1 MAMAGR
7 LKGKV
12 ALVTAAGQG
21 IGRAIAE
28 AFITEGAT
36 VIATDIEEGKL
47 KRLKARKRLRLDVLS
62 GKDVEAL
69 AKSVAKE
76 FGGLDVLANVAGFVH
91 HGSVL
96 EATEKDLD
104 FSFDL
109 NVKSM
114 HRTMKAFIP
123 GMLKKGGGS
132 IVNMSSA
139 ASSIRGVPNR
149 YVYSLTKAAVIGMT
163 KATAMD
169 FIKRGVRVNA
179 ICPGTIESPSF
190 RDRVAAHAK
199 RSGKLPK
206 AALQDFVDRQPMGR
220 IGLAEEVAMLAIYLA
235 SDESAFI
242 SGHTHLIDGG
252 WAL

>member
-1 MAMAGR
+1 MTGR

-21 IGRAIAE
+21 IGRAIAT
-28 AFITEGAT
+28 AFIDENAT
-36 VIATDIEEGKL
+36 VIATDVDDSKL
-47 KRLKARKRLRLDVLS
+47 KGLKAKQCLALNVLS
-62 GKDVEAL
+62 AEEVDAL
-69 AKSVAKE
+69 AGFVTRE
-76 FGGLDVLANVAGFVH
+76 FGGLDVLVNVAGYVH
-91 HGSVL
+91 HGTVL
-96 EATEKDLD
+96 DSSEQDID

-132 IVNMSSA
+132 IINMSSA

-149 YVYSLTKAAVIGMT
+149 YVYSLTKAAVIGLT

-199 RSGKLPK
+199 RAGISPQ
-206 AALQDFVDRQPMGR
+206 AAEKDFIDRQPMGR
-220 IGLAEEVAMLAIYLA
+220 IGTAEEVAMLATYLA

-242 SGHTHLIDGG
+242 SGHAHLIDGG

>member
-1 MAMAGR
+1 MAGR

-12 ALVTAAGQG
+12 ALVSAAGQG
-21 IGRAIAE
+21 IGRAIAT
-28 AFITEGAT
+28 AFIAEGAT
-36 VIATDIEEGKL
+36 VIATDIDEGKL
-47 KRLKARKRLRLDVLS
+47 KGLEAKKRLKLDVLS
-62 GKDVEAL
+62 ARGVDAL
-69 AKSVAKE
+69 ATSVAKQ
-76 FGGLDVLANVAGFVH
+76 FGGLDVLVNVAGYVH

-96 EATEKDLD
+96 DSTEKDID

-132 IVNMSSA
+132 IINMSSA

-169 FIKRGVRVNA
+169 FIKQGVRVNA

-190 RDRVAAHAK
+190 RDRVAAHA
-199 RSGKLPK
+199 RRAGKALK
-206 AALQDFVDRQPMGR
+206 AAEKDFIDRQPMGR
-220 IGLAEEVAMLAIYLA
+220 IGTAEEVAMLAVFIA

>member
-1 MAMAGR
+1 MTGR

-12 ALVTAAGQG
+12 ALITAAGQG
-21 IGRAIAE
+21 IGRAIAT
-28 AFITEGAT
+28 AFIDEGAT
-36 VIATDIEEGKL
+36 VIATDVEEGKL
-47 KRLKARKRLRLDVLS
+47 KGLNAKQSRALDVLS
-62 GKDVEAL
+62 AASIEAL
-69 AKSVAKE
+69 ATSVVQE
-76 FGGLDVLANVAGFVH
+76 FGGLDVLVNVAGYVH
-91 HGSVL
+91 HGTVL
-96 EATEKDLD
+96 ESSEQDID

-123 GMLKKGGGS
+123 AMLKKGGGS
-132 IVNMSSA
+132 IINMSSA

-149 YVYSLTKAAVIGMT
+149 YVYSLTKAAVIGLT
-163 KATAMD
+163 KATAAD
-169 FIKRGVRVNA
+169 FIKRGIRVNA

-199 RSGKLPK
+199 RSGISPQ
-206 AALQDFVDRQPMGR
+206 AAEKDFIDRQPMGR
-220 IGLAEEVAMLAIYLA
+220 IGTAEEVAMLATYLA

>member
-1 MAMAGR
+1 MAGR

-12 ALVTAAGQG
+12 AFVTAAGQG

-28 AFITEGAT
+28 TFAAQGAK
-36 VIATDIEEGKL
+36 VIATDLDIKKL
-47 KRLKARKRLRLDVLS
+47 SGLKVAKKVALDVRS
-62 GKDVEAL
+62 TQAVDAL
-69 AKSVAKE
+69 AKQVEKE
-76 FGGLDVLANVAGFVH
+76 FGPIDILANCAGFVH

-96 EATEKDLD
+96 ECSEQDWD

-114 HRTMKAFIP
+114 HRTIQAFIP

-132 IVNMSSA
+132 IINMSSA
-139 ASSIRGVPNR
+139 ASSIRSVPNR
-149 YVYSLTKAAVIGMT
+149 YIYSLTKAAVIGLT

-169 FIKRGVRVNA
+169 FIKQGVRVNA

-199 RSGKLPK
+199 RSGISLQ
-206 AALQDFVDRQPMGR
+206 AAEKDFIDRQPMGR
-220 IGLAEEVAMLAIYLA
+220 IGTAEEVAMLATYLA

>member
-1 MAMAGR
+1 MTNR

-21 IGRAIAE
+21 IGRAIAK
-28 AFITEGAT
+28 AFFAEGAI
-36 VIATDIEEGKL
+36 VIATDINESKL
-47 KRLKARKRLRLDVLS
+47 KGLKARKRLRLDVLS
-62 GKDVEAL
+62 ARDVEAL

-76 FGGLDVLANVAGFVH
+76 FGGLDVLANVAGYVH
-91 HGSVL
+91 SGTVL
-96 EATEKDLD
+96 ESTEKDLD
-104 FSFDL
+104 FSLDL

-123 GMLKKGGGS
+123 GMLEKGGGS

-163 KATAMD
+163 RATAMD
-169 FIKRGVRVNA
+169 FIRHGVRVNA

-190 RDRVAAHAK
+190 RERVAAHSK
-199 RSGKLPK
+199 RAGKSPK
-206 AALQDFVDRQPMGR
+206 AALQDFIDRQPMGR
-220 IGLAEEVAMLAIYLA
+220 IGLAAEVAMLAVYLA

>member
-1 MAMAGR
+1 MTGR
-7 LKGKV
+7 LKSKV

-21 IGRAIAE
+21 IGRAIAT
-28 AFITEGAT
+28 AFIDEGAT
-36 VIATDIEEGKL
+36 VIATDVDDSKLEG
-47 KRLKARKRLRLDVLS
+47 LKARQSLALDVLS
-62 GKDVEAL
+62 AANIDAL
-69 AKSVAKE
+69 ASSVAKE
-76 FGGLDVLANVAGFVH
+76 FGGLDVLVNVAGYVH
-91 HGSVL
+91 HGTVL
-96 EATEKDLD
+96 DSSEQDIDL
-104 FSFDL
+104 SFDL

-114 HRTMKAFIP
+114 HRTIKAFIP

-132 IVNMSSA
+132 IINMSSA

-149 YVYSLTKAAVIGMT
+149 YIYRLTKAAVFGLT

-169 FIKRGVRVNA
+169 FIKRGIRVNA

-199 RSGKLPK
+199 RSGIS
-206 AALQDFVDRQPMGR
+206 LQDAEKDFIDRQPMGR
-220 IGLAEEVAMLAIYLA
+220 IGTAEEVAMLATYLA

>member
-1 MAMAGR
+1 MAER
-7 LKGKV
+7 LKSKV

-21 IGRAIAE
+21 IGRAIAT
-28 AFITEGAT
+28 AFIDEGAT
-36 VIATDIEEGKL
+36 VIATDVDDRKL
-47 KRLKARKRLRLDVLS
+47 DGLKAEQRLVLDVLS
-62 GKDVEAL
+62 AGKVDAL
-69 AKSVAKE
+69 AGSVTQE
-76 FGGLDVLANVAGFVH
+76 FGGLDVLVNVAGYVH
-91 HGSVL
+91 HGTVL
-96 EATEKDLD
+96 DSSEHDID
-104 FSFDL
+104 VSFDL

-114 HRTMKAFIP
+114 HRTLKAFIP

-149 YVYSLTKAAVIGMT
+149 YVYSLTKAAVIGLT
-163 KATAMD
+163 KATAAD
-169 FIKRGVRVNA
+169 FIKQGLRVNA

-199 RSGKLPK
+199 RSGISPE
-206 AALQDFVDRQPMGR
+206 AAEKDFIDRQPMGR
-220 IGLAEEVAMLAIYLA
+220 IGTAEEVAMLAVYLA

-252 WAL
+252 WAM

>member
-1 MAMAGR
+1 MTGR
-7 LKGKV
+7 LKSKV

-21 IGRAIAE
+21 IGRAIAT
-28 AFITEGAT
+28 AFIDEGAT
-36 VIATDIEEGKL
+36 VIATDVDDSKLEG
-47 KRLKARKRLRLDVLS
+47 LKARQSLALDVLS
-62 GKDVEAL
+62 AADIDAL
-69 AKSVAKE
+69 ASSVTGE
-76 FGGLDVLANVAGFVH
+76 FGGLDVLVNVAGYVH
-91 HGSVL
+91 HGTVL
-96 EATEKDLD
+96 DSSEQDID

-114 HRTMKAFIP
+114 HRTIKAFIP

-132 IVNMSSA
+132 IINMSSA

-149 YVYSLTKAAVIGMT
+149 YVYSLTKAAVIGLT

-199 RSGKLPK
+199 RSGIS
-206 AALQDFVDRQPMGR
+206 LQDAEKDFIDRQPMGR
-220 IGLAEEVAMLAIYLA
+220 IGTAEEVAMLATYLA

-242 SGHTHLIDGG
+242 SGHIHLIDGG

>member
-1 MAMAGR
+1 
-7 LKGKV
+7 V
-12 ALVTAAGQG
+12 LV
-21 IGRAIAE
+21 
-28 AFITEGAT
+28 
-36 VIATDIEEGKL
+36 
-47 KRLKARKRLRLDVLS
+47 
-62 GKDVEAL
+62 
-69 AKSVAKE
+69 
-76 FGGLDVLANVAGFVH
+76 NVAGYVH

-96 EATEKDLD
+96 DATEQDID

-114 HRTMKAFIP
+114 HRTMQAFIP

-132 IVNMSSA
+132 IINMSSA

-149 YVYSLTKAAVIGMT
+149 YVYSLTKAAVIGLT

-190 RDRVAAHAK
+190 RGRVAAHAE
-199 RSGKLPK
+199 RSGIPLR
-206 AALQDFVDRQPMGR
+206 AAEQDFIDRQPMGR
-220 IGLAEEVAMLAIYLA
+220 IGTAQEVAMLAVYLA

>member
-1 MAMAGR
+1 MAGR

-21 IGRAIAE
+21 IGAAIAT
-28 AFITEGAT
+28 AFASEGAT
-36 VIATDIEEGKL
+36 VIATDIDAGKL
-47 KRLKARKRLRLDVLS
+47 KALKVKKRLRLDVLNAAE
-62 GKDVEAL
+62 VEAL
-69 AKSVAKE
+69 AKLLEKE
-76 FGGLDVLANVAGFVH
+76 FGGVDILANVAGYVH

-96 EATEKDLD
+96 ESTEKDID

-123 GMLKKGGGS
+123 AMLKKGSGS

-149 YVYSLTKAAVIGMT
+149 YVYSLTKAAVIGLT

-169 FIKRGVRVNA
+169 FIARGIRVNA

-190 RDRVAAHAK
+190 RDRVAAHSK
-199 RSGKLPK
+199 RAGKPAK
-206 AALQDFVDRQPMGR
+206 AALQDFIDRQPMGR
-220 IGLAEEVAMLAIYLA
+220 IGTAEEVAMLAVYLV
-235 SDESAFI
+235 SDDAAFI

>member
-1 MAMAGR
+1 MAGR

-21 IGRAIAE
+21 IGRAIAT
-28 AFITEGAT
+28 AFIAEGAG
-36 VIATDIEEGKL
+36 VIATDVAEEKL
-47 KRLKARKRLRLDVLS
+47 KGLKAKRKLALDVLS
-62 GKDVEAL
+62 AKAIDAL
-69 AKSVAKE
+69 AKSVAKD
-76 FGGLDVLANVAGFVH
+76 FGGLDVLVNVAGYVH

-96 EATEKDLD
+96 DSTEKDID

-114 HRTMKAFIP
+114 HRTMQAFIP
-123 GMLKKGGGS
+123 GMLKRGGGS

-139 ASSIRGVPNR
+139 ASSVRGVPNR
-149 YVYSLTKAAVIGMT
+149 YVYGLTKAAVIGLT
-163 KATAMD
+163 KSTAMD
-169 FIKRGVRVNA
+169 FIKRGIRVNA

-199 RSGKLPK
+199 RAGLSLK
-206 AALQDFVDRQPMGR
+206 AAEKDFIDRQPMGR
-220 IGLAEEVAMLAIYLA
+220 IGTAEEVAMLAVYLA

>member
-1 MAMAGR
+1 MTGR
-7 LKGKV
+7 LNGKV

-21 IGRAIAE
+21 IGRAIAA
-28 AFITEGAT
+28 AFVDEGAS
-36 VIATDIEEGKL
+36 VIATDVDEGKL
-47 KRLKARKRLRLDVLS
+47 KGLNARECRALDVLS
-62 GKDVEAL
+62 AKDIDAL
-69 AKSVAKE
+69 AAAVAKD
-76 FGGLDVLANVAGFVH
+76 FGGLDVLVNVAGYVH
-91 HGSVL
+91 HGTVL
-96 EATEKDLD
+96 DSSEQDID

-123 GMLKKGGGS
+123 AMLKKGGGS
-132 IVNMSSA
+132 IINMSSA

-149 YVYSLTKAAVIGMT
+149 YVYSLTKAAVIGLT

-199 RSGKLPK
+199 RSGISVE
-206 AALQDFVDRQPMGR
+206 AAEKDFIDRQPMGR
-220 IGLAEEVAMLAIYLA
+220 IGTAEEVAMLATYLA

>member
-1 MAMAGR
+1 MAGR

-21 IGRAIAE
+21 IGRAIAK
-28 AFITEGAT
+28 AFIAEGAT
-36 VIATDIEEGKL
+36 VIATDIDESKL
-47 KRLKARKRLRLDVLS
+47 KGLKAKKRLKLDVLS
-62 GKDVEAL
+62 ARDVDAL
-69 AKSVAKE
+69 AKAVAKE
-76 FGGLDVLANVAGFVH
+76 FGGLDVLVNVAGFVH

-96 EATEKDLD
+96 ESTETDLD

-123 GMLKKGGGS
+123 AMLKKGGGS

-139 ASSIRGVPNR
+139 ASSIRGVPDR
-149 YVYSLTKAAVIGMT
+149 YVYSLTKAAVIGLT
-163 KATAMD
+163 KSTAMD
-169 FIKRGVRVNA
+169 FIKHNIRVNA

-199 RSGKLPK
+199 RAGKSPK
-206 AALQDFVDRQPMGR
+206 AALQDFIDRQPMGR
-220 IGLAEEVAMLAIYLA
+220 IGTAEEVAMLATYLA

-242 SGHTHLIDGG
+242 SGHTHLVDGG

>member
-1 MAMAGR
+1 MAGR

-21 IGRAIAE
+21 IGRAIAQ
-28 AFITEGAT
+28 AFIDEGAV
-36 VIATDIEEGKL
+36 VIATDIDDSKL
-47 KRLKARKRLRLDVLS
+47 KGLKAQKRLKLDVLS
-62 GKDVEAL
+62 AKDVEAL
-69 AKSVAKE
+69 AKSVLKE
-76 FGGLDVLANVAGFVH
+76 YGGLDVLANVAGYVH

-96 EATEKDLD
+96 DSTEKDLD
-104 FSFDL
+104 FSWDL

-114 HRTMKAFIP
+114 HRTIEAFLP

-149 YVYSLTKAAVIGMT
+149 YVYGITKAAVIGLT
-163 KATAMD
+163 KSVAMD
-169 FIKRGVRVNA
+169 FIKQGVRCNA

-190 RDRVAAHAK
+190 RDRVKAHSK
-199 RSGKLPK
+199 RAGKSLK
-206 AALQDFVDRQPMGR
+206 AAEQDFVERQPMGR
-220 IGLAEEVAMLAIYLA
+220 IGTAEEVALMALFLA
-235 SDESAFI
+235 SDESAFTT
-242 SGHTHLIDGG
+242 GHIHLVDGG

>member
-1 MAMAGR
+1 MAGR
-7 LKGKV
+7 LKGKT

-21 IGRAIAE
+21 IGRAIAA
-28 AFITEGAT
+28 AFIAEGAS
-36 VIATDIEEGKL
+36 VIATDIDAGKL
-47 KRLKARKRLRLDVLS
+47 KGLKAKKALKLDVLS
-62 GKDVEAL
+62 AKDVEAL
-69 AKSVAKE
+69 AKAITKE
-76 FGGLDVLANVAGFVH
+76 FGGLDVLANVAGYVH
-91 HGSVL
+91 AGSVL

-104 FSFDL
+104 FAFDL

-123 GMLKKGGGS
+123 AMQKKGGGS

-149 YVYSLTKAAVIGMT
+149 YVYSLTKAAVIGLT
-163 KATAMD
+163 KSTAMD
-169 FIKRGVRVNA
+169 FIKQGIRVNA

-190 RDRVAAHAK
+190 RDRVAAHSK
-199 RSGKLPK
+199 RSGKSPN
-206 AALQDFVDRQPMGR
+206 AALQDFIDRQPMGR
-220 IGLAEEVAMLAIYLA
+220 IGLAEEVAMLAVYLA